1 MSTTTTT
8 RPVTRVT
15 TGKVRLSYFKG
26 WKPEAME
33 EGADPKYS
41 TAILIPKSDTKTI
54 EAIEAGCE
62 FLEAAEK
69 AKNKGKLPPKWKR
82 PLRDG
87 DEEKPDDANYAGM
100 MFLNASSKN
109 KPGIVGLERDEAG
122 KLKKIEDEDQVYS
135 GAYARV
141 SLNLYAF
148 DVKGNRGIA
157 AGLENIQKV
166 ADGEKLD
173 GGGNPDADFEEE
185 YEPEEDALD

>member
-1 MSTTTTT
+1 MSTTTQTK
-8 RPVTRVT
+8 PVTRVT

-41 TAILIPKSDTKTI
+41 TAILIPKTDTKTI
-54 EAIEAGCE
+54 EAIEAGCD
-62 FLEAAEK
+62 FLESEVK
-69 AKNKGKLPPKWKR
+69 AKNKGKLPANWKR

-87 DEEKPDDANYAGM
+87 DEERSGDSNYAGM
-100 MFLNASSKN
+100 LFLNASSKN

-141 SLNLYAF
+141 SVNLYAF
-148 DVKGNRGIA
+148 DKKGNRGIA

-166 ADGEKLD
+166 ADGEKLA
-173 GGGNPDADFEEE
+173 GGGSADTDFDEE
-185 YEPEEDALD
+185 YEPEDALD